1 MERKRENG
9 LVPVIAASLAEWE
22 VPHVELAI
30 FGSADPAHIAREI
43 EGLCVATL
51 RSPPREAL
59 FYQSSIGA
67 VAGLRLENGQRVV
80 VKSHPPATTHAHL
93 REVLRLQSIVGSK
106 IGLAPR
112 VLAGPELLGRG
123 FAAIEELVDRGSIR
137 DGHDEA
143 ARNGLAQSLH
153 AIVDCLLAEYESSDL
168 PFSLLFDWPR
178 GRLWPQPHSKLF
190 DFEATIEGAQY
201 IDEVAAKALEHMVP
215 AGRTV
220 IGHGDWRAEHVR
232 FEGNI
237 PVVAFDWDSLCKT
250 REPALVGS
258 AAHMFCSDWSRE
270 GHVQAPTMEEAR
282 AFVAAYEAARGGTF
296 SREERELCGAA
307 FAYAVAYTCRCGHSA
322 GVDARD
328 QPGNFQHLLAGAR
341 DDLFRL

>member
-153 AIVDCLLAEYESSDL
+153 AIVDCLLAEYERSDL

-282 AFVAAYEAARGGTF
+282 AFVAAYEAARGGAF
-296 SREERELCGAA
+296 SREERNLCAA
-307 FAYAVAYTCRCGHSA
+307 TFAYAVAYTCRCGHST

-328 QPGNFQHLLAGAR
+328 QPGNFQHLLASAR
-341 DDLFRL
+341 EDLFWL